1 METKKNRY
9 QKNKSF
15 KVNKVKKFEQE
26 ITNCFLEML
35 ITIKLFHWNTF
46 IFAQHEASDKLYASL
61 NEHIDKF
68 IEVLLGK
75 TGNRIY
81 FKNQNNLKLFSI
93 HSKKEMIKKMNDYK
107 SYLVD
112 LDRNKFLSKMSNTDL
127 YSIRDD
133 ILADL
138 NKFLYLLTLN

>member
-1 METKKNRY
+1 METKKK
-9 QKNKSF
+9 KNK
-15 KVNKVKKFEQE
+15 KNRTVKLHKSKQFEQE

-35 ITIKLFHWNTF
+35 IAIKLFHWNTF
-46 IFAQHEASDKLYASL
+46 VFAQHEASDKLYTSL
-61 NEHIDKF
+61 NENIDKF

-75 TGNRIY
+75 TGNRIF
-81 FKNQNNLKLFSI
+81 FKNQNNLKLFNI
-93 HSKKEMIKKMNDYK
+93 HSKKEIIKKINEYK

-112 LDRNKFLSKMSNTDL
+112 LDRNNFLSKMSNTDL

-138 NKFLYLLTLN
+138 NQFLYLLTLN

>member
-9 QKNKSF
+9 KKNKSF